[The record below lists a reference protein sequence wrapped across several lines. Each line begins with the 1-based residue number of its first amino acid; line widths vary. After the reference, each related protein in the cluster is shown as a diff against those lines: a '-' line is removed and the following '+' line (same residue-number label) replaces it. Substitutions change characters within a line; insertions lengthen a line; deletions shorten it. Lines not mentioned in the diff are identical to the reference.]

1 MSFNTQKK
9 IDSVVE
15 YRKLP
20 KIKKGMRCEVN
31 GQKGK
36 VVGGNGS
43 ANFNVLFDGDKRSMN
58 CHPEYKMTIFNDDGS
73 IIHQSKDI
81 KVAS

>member
-15 YRKLP
+15 YRGLP

-31 GQKGK
+31 GKQGK
-36 VVGGNGS
+36 VTGGNNS
-43 ANFNVLFDGDKRSMN
+43 CNLNVLFDGDKSSSN
-58 CHPEYKMTIFNDDGS
+58 CHPYYKMTIFDKDGT
-73 IIHQSKDI
+73 IIHQSEDVKD
-81 KVAS
+81 